1 MLIWLS
7 VPIPFDA
14 LKAALAQGP
23 SLRLALIFG
32 SAATGS
38 LRPDSDLDIAVLP
51 KNPNLS
57 LSDELALQVALTR
70 AARRDV
76 DLIRI
81 DCAPT
86 LLLWEIAKQGIVLHQ
101 STDAE
106 STRFKAEAAAEYIDF
121 APEYDRAAERFRERL
136 AGTRKMSST

>member
-1 MLIWLS
+1 
-7 VPIPFDA
+7 
-14 LKAALAQGP
+14 
-23 SLRLALIFG
+23 
-32 SAATGS
+32 
-38 LRPDSDLDIAVLP
+38 
-51 KNPNLS
+51 
-57 LSDELALQVALTR
+57 VALTR

-121 APEYDRAAERFRERL
+121 AQLRVKTFSSRVGANATPRESL
-136 AGTRKMSST
+136 GNSGPLVEKSASAMLL